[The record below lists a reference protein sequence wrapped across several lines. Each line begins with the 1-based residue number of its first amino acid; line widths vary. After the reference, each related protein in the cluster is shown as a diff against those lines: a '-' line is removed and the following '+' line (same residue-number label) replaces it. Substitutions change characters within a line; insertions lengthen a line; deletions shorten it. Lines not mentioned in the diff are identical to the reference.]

1 MRNALTGPPSIRNG
15 VQWHALRSLVP
26 LFRADRKRVQ
36 IDSEPS
42 GRGCIG
48 ASSSVLVVQ
57 SPNPP
62 ERRALSIL
70 ANFYTD
76 LSAFRDVQRATDGS
90 TWTLHRGRQK
100 TEALVDFGRIGPLPS
115 PFNSQL

>member
-1 MRNALTGPPSIRNG
+1 MRNALTGPPSMRNG
-15 VQWHALRSLVP
+15 VQWHARRSLAP
-26 LFRADRKRVQ
+26 LLRTDRKRVR

-48 ASSSVLVVQ
+48 ASASVLVVQ

-70 ANFYTD
+70 ANFARIFR
-76 LSAFRDVQRATDGS
+76 LSATSSVPQMES

-100 TEALVDFGRIGPLPS
+100 TEALVDFGRIGPLTRP
-115 PFNSQL
+115 